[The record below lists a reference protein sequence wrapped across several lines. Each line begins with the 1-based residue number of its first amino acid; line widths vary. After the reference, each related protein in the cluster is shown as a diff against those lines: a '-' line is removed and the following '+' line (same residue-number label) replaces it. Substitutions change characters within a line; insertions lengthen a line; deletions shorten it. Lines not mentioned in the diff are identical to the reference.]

1 MALVIGDRGFLLCL
15 GIAISVAI
23 LGLLIMTL
31 SSPQA
36 AYLRNVPVQVT
47 QPNGE
52 ALNIFASGDEYYNWL
67 HDKDGYTIIQDPDT
81 GYYVYAIEK
90 DGDLAP
96 SGFIVNRVDPNS
108 LNIEKYL
115 KRSKEKMKKP
125 WEVFPRGSRQGEDK
139 AAK

>member
-1 MALVIGDRGFLLCL
+1 MTIVIGAKSFLQCP
-15 GIAISVAI
+15 GIAIFVTI
-23 LGLLIMTL
+23 LVLSIMTL

-36 AYLRNVPVQVT
+36 AYLRNFPVQVT

-52 ALNIFASGDEYYNWL
+52 VLNIFATGDEHYNWL
-67 HDKDGYTIIQDPDT
+67 HDKYGYTIIQDPDT

-90 DGDLAP
+90 DGDLIS

-115 KRSKEKMKKP
+115 KHSKEKMKKP
-125 WEVFPRGSRQGEDK
+125 WEVFPRGTR
-139 AAK
+139 